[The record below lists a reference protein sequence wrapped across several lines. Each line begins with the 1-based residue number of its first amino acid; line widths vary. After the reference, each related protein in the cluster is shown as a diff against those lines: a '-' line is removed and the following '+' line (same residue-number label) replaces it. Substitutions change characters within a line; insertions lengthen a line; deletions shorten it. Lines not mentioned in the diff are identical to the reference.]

1 MNDDAELFAAMPSDE
16 TGDDDQDNG
25 EIETDI
31 ALDEWLSQP
40 PFSGKPFRD
49 FIPPGELGG
58 IGRLIN
64 EPSLRWP
71 QPYHQEELDA
81 ALRALPQETRDG
93 SARKMVRAARVY
105 LGKNWV
111 KIKEPKEKPNPSQ
124 ELWEFKEAAQTL
136 LRAARSLSSEAVHE
150 LQGQPNQPRRLHVPD
165 APDLARLHYT
175 VDAFLHEH
183 LFLRNLQKPEP
194 VDQRGRIADNVEREF
209 QRALRDIY
217 NSAFVGEPPRHG
229 FHDFADRVTKPL
241 ARWRQGRE
249 PESREERI
257 KWRQD
262 KLREPTRSTTHRRI
276 KQAKVDI

>member
-1 MNDDAELFAAMPSDE
+1 MNDDDALSAVTPFDG
-16 TGDDDQDNG
+16 TDDDDQANG
-25 EIETDI
+25 EIEADI

-49 FIPPGELGG
+49 FIPPGALDG
-58 IGRLIN
+58 IGRLIDDL
-64 EPSLRWP
+64 SLHWP
-71 QPYHQEELDA
+71 WPYYPEELDA
-81 ALRALPQETRDG
+81 ALQVLPQETRDG
-93 SARKMVRAARVY
+93 SARTMVRAARVY

-111 KIKEPKEKPNPSQ
+111 KIKEPKEKPNPLH

-136 LRAARSLSSEAVHE
+136 LRAARSLSSEAVRE

-183 LFLRNLQKPEP
+183 LYLRNLKKPDP
-194 VDQRGRIADNVEREF
+194 VDQRGRTVDNVEREF
-209 QRALRDIY
+209 QQALRDIY
-217 NSAFVGEPPRHG
+217 NSAFVGEPPRQG
-229 FHDFADRVTKPL
+229 FHDFADRVTEPL
-241 ARWRQGRE
+241 ARWRQSRE
-249 PESREERI
+249 PETREERI

-276 KQAKVDI
+276 KQAKIDN